1 VVFTTFL
8 SNWPRAYKKLIGAT
22 PVSCRRAVEQSR
34 QRLLRYGFDEDRVHV
49 RVEEVKSL
57 VDPPKSAVD
66 LRFRGRT

>member
-1 VVFTTFL
+1 MGGNIVAAIIAVAADWSSFCARPAVL
-8 SNWPRAYKKLIGAT
+8 SLWR
-22 PVSCRRAVEQSR
+22 V
-34 QRLLRYGFDEDRVHV
+34 RYGFDEDRVHV